1 MMQIDIWGLGLQAVN
16 VLILV
21 WLLSRVFW
29 RPVAAAITRRQETV
43 SAMINKAEAQQAKAA
58 ATLAETTQARDGITA
73 ERREILE
80 AARAEAETA
89 SKATLAQAR
98 TTADQMITAANDTI
112 RKQAVYAQK
121 AHDLQATDLSLQIA
135 ATLLARLNGPIAQSA
150 FLAQL
155 LEAIGKMPQADRAAL
170 LSSPKGIEV
179 VCAAQ
184 TTGTAQ
190 KTILKKV
197 QTALGGTPDIRF
209 AVDPDLIGGIELRS
223 PHFVLHNS
231 WKADLQRVRKAVKN
245 AG

>member
-1 MMQIDIWGLGLQAVN
+1 MQIDIWGLGLQAVN

-29 RPVAAAITRRQETV
+29 RPVAAAIARRQETV

-58 ATLAETTQARDGITA
+58 ATLAETTQARDGIAA

-112 RKQAVYAQK
+112 RKKAVYAQK